1 MDQAATLYVFE
12 ENRSVWTEIEIWS
25 QHLVMM
31 EYSRRWPKA
40 SDGLEHENRRA
51 NRVLFSHGSG
61 FFLASV
67 TCKMCDKSESQATA

>member
-12 ENRSVWTEIEIWS
+12 ENRSVRTEIETRS
-25 QHLVMM
+25 QQHVMI
-31 EYSRRWPKA
+31 ECSRRWPKA
-40 SDGLEHENRRA
+40 SDGLEHANRRA